1 MKKHSRK
8 ILLLLIALLMLA
20 LCSCSSKEDELYALY
35 SKPDNVVNTDVGE
48 YIIGQTAPLFTE
60 GKYCFVKTTDYSS
73 DAKIKNK
80 AALVINITD
89 NKLVYANDCFEKVY
103 PASVTKLM
111 TALVILKY
119 GNIDDKY
126 EVKED
131 NCGIIEEGAQLMGF
145 KKGDVLTVRDL
156 LYCLLLYSGNDAA
169 EALADYYSGSNSEFC
184 KIMNEE
190 ALKLGCIGTHYT
202 NPHGLHDEDHYT
214 TAYAEYVILSKCL
227 EYELFR
233 EITQNATVEISYLNA
248 EGQPQT
254 MSVVTTNSFK
264 LGEYAIP
271 EGMTI
276 IGGKTGN
283 TYAAGACLIQ
293 AVKTSDE
300 KEYIIG
306 FFGAENND
314 YLYEQMS
321 YEMYKL
327 EEAAGGSE
335 KEKNDKENKGEPS
348 DNSKNDSDESDN
360 SSSEEENDDY
370 KKDDYEED
378 EEYSDDYED
387 DYEEDD
393 DYDEDEE

>member
-1 MKKHSRK
+1 MKNHSRK
-8 ILLLLIALLMLA
+8 ILLLLIALLLPA

-80 AALVINITD
+80 AALVINISD

-131 NCGIIEEGAQLMGF
+131 NCGITEEGAQLMGF

-190 ALKLGCIGTHYT
+190 AEKLGCIGTHYT

-214 TAYAEYVILSKCL
+214 TAYDEYVILSKCL

-233 EITQNATVEISYLNA
+233 DITQCSTVEISYLNA

-264 LGEYAIP
+264 LGEYAVP

-293 AVKTSDE
+293 AVKTSDG

-321 YEMYKL
+321 YEMNKL
-327 EEAAGGSE
+327 QEAAGGPE
-335 KEKNDKENKGEPS
+335 KDKNVNENKEESS
-348 DNSKNDSDESDN
+348 DKTENNDNNNDD
-360 SSSEEENDDY
+360 SSSESEN
-370 KKDDYEED
+370 DDYEED
-378 EEYSDDYED
+378 DYEEEDEYSDDYE
-387 DYEEDD
+387 EDD
-393 DYDEDEE
+393 EEEYDYDEDDE